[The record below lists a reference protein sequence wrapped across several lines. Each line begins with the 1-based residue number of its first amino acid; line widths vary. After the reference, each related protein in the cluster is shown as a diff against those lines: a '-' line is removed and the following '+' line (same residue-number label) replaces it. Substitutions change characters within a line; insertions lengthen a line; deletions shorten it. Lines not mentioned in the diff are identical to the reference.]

1 MTEQQNKSLRQELTV
16 ADVVDMLA
24 HFIWVPAL
32 YRTYGGVVKS
42 EYFKQV
48 PLDAI
53 NDETPLIYV
62 FEGLKQFYAENG
74 IKSSPD
80 RVQLEHY
87 IRDYIRKATATP
99 EDEDLLF
106 GEDEET
112 SLLANLFSQDNKSL
126 TYSTGEKT
134 IEQFLMER
142 AIASSLINR
151 VNKMREFTGFVDM
164 KEADNLTRM
173 AEEAKRIASISR
185 KVELETLAPPLEE
198 FNKAKIQK
206 IVPCGIEWIDD
217 HIDNGQ
223 RYGDVNGII
232 GPTGAGK
239 TTLASQIFAAN
250 VDEAFKDARDKGD
263 NRICVFFTYEQKSFE
278 LQQKVF
284 SNAFYIARNSLKS
297 NMHLS
302 ETLSNGTTIPL
313 KEYEIGKFG
322 GKSEAERY
330 EEKRAIFSKHGVIR
344 NMSGVADIF
353 DDEKMIELKRYKGTG
368 GIPEMVDDLKYIQD
382 ATGMGIRAVFVDY
395 VGLVSER
402 QFSVS
407 EDAKIV
413 YNSMKRF
420 GDVVRKDIAGEFNCV
435 VWLLHQMSGAAN
447 KAKATTPLSH
457 ADAEGCRSLANNMA
471 NCLCLGNQD
480 YGDSKREGGCLYL
493 TFSKTRNSPGSG
505 FAAKNLILKHSSLYA
520 RLDDVTL
527 YYKPN
532 RNEGS
537 FRFTGDDFLGDP

>member
-1 MTEQQNKSLRQELTV
+1 MEQNSNLRQELTI

-24 HFIWVPAL
+24 HFVWVPAL
-32 YRTYGGVVKS
+32 FRTYGGVVKS
-42 EYFKQV
+42 EYFKQT
-48 PLDAI
+48 PLAAYT
-53 NDETPLIYV
+53 DETALIYI
-62 FEGLKQFYAENG
+62 FEGLKQFYSDNG
-74 IKSSPD
+74 LKVSPD
-80 RVQLEHY
+80 KVQLEHY
-87 IRDYIRKATATP
+87 IRDYIRKATASQ
-99 EDEDLLF
+99 EDEALIF

-112 SLLANLFSQDNKSL
+112 SLLANIFSEDNRSL

-134 IEQFLMER
+134 VQQFLMER

-151 VNKMREFTGFVDM
+151 VNKMKEFTGFVDM
-164 KEADNLTRM
+164 TEAEHLASL
-173 AEEAKRIASISR
+173 AEAAKRISAVSR

-198 FNKAKIQK
+198 FNKAKVQQ

-217 HIDNGQ
+217 HIDQGQ

-239 TTLASQIFAAN
+239 TTLASQIFASN
-250 VDEAFKDARDKGD
+250 VDEAFKDAHEKGD
-263 NRICVFFTYEQKSFE
+263 SRICVFFTYEQKAFD

-313 KEYEIGKFG
+313 KEYEIGKFNG
-322 GKSEAERY
+322 MSEAERY
-330 EEKRAIFSKHGVIR
+330 ERKRAIFSKHGVIR

-353 DDEKMIELKRYKGTG
+353 DDEKMVELKRYKGTG

-382 ATGMGIRAVFVDY
+382 VTGMGIRAVFVDY

-447 KAKATTPLSH
+447 KTKATTPLTH

-480 YGDSKREGGCLYL
+480 YGDEKREGGCLYL

-505 FAAKNLILKHSSLYA
+505 FAGKNLILKHSSLYA
-520 RLDDVTL
+520 RLDDVSDF
-527 YYKPN
+527 YKPN

-537 FRFTGDDFLGDP
+537 FRYTGDDFLE